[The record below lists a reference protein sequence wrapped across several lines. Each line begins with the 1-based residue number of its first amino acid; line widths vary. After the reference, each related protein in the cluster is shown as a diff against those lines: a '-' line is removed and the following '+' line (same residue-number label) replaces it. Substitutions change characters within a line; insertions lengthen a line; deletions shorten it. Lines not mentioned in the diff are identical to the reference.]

1 MRDARGSTQ
10 RWLLLTAGLAK
21 RRRAAAQLPLKARS
35 GPPLHLMRTAAAQP
49 DVRWLRHTHTTRG
62 NVPPRRIVRARFAT
76 ILGAALLACGKSE
89 PANDHGKE
97 QPPVR
102 SEGLVLQLDEGER
115 RERRNVGKGPFILKV
130 DRQNGGSPDLV
141 MGYEEL
147 APGVEIQL
155 HRHLIAD
162 EIIFVHR
169 GSGTVSLNGRV
180 SPVRAGATVYI
191 PREVTVGMV
200 NTDTVPLGIA
210 FVFSKPGFE
219 EMMRD
224 NSVLEGQPVPPMS
237 PDERARIQ
245 ARHKWH
251 TITGPRT

>member
-1 MRDARGSTQ
+1 MPPGIS
-10 RWLLLTAGLAK
+10 LHVHLA
-21 RRRAAAQLPLKARS
+21 
-35 GPPLHLMRTAAAQP
+35 
-49 DVRWLRHTHTTRG
+49 VIF
-62 NVPPRRIVRARFAT
+62 VV
-76 ILGAALLACGKSE
+76 ALLACGKSKTSAE
-89 PANDHGKE
+89 RSDE
-97 QPPVR
+97 QPR
-102 SEGLVLQLDEGER
+102 AQSEGLVLQLDEGER
-115 RERRNVGKGPFILKV
+115 RVRRNVGKGPFILKV
-130 DRQNGGSPDLV
+130 DRQNGGSSDLV

-147 APGVEIQL
+147 AAGAEIQL

-169 GSGTVSLNGRV
+169 GRGTVSLNGRA
-180 SPVRAGATVYI
+180 SPVSAGATVFI
-191 PREVTVGMV
+191 PREVTIGLV

-224 NSVLEGQPVPPMS
+224 NSVLEGQPVPPMT

-251 TITGPRT
+251 TIAGPRP